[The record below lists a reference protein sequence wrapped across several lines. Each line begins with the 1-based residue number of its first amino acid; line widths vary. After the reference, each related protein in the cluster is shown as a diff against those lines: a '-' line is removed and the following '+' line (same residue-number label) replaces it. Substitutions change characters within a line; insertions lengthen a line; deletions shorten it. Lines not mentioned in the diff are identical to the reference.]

1 MAQRYDIV
9 RIDFQANAGK
19 ANAAIES
26 LRKTADDCNT
36 KYKELQKTLKEGIK
50 NGMSA
55 KEAEGIR
62 VQMQEQLKLQKVYQ
76 KGYQELV
83 KGMRV
88 LDQGVKAF
96 NDGTLRQMSAAFQKA
111 LYNAAKLTRTKL
123 APDAESYK
131 KDYKELTALMDA
143 SQQNYVR
150 LQGDAQQLLKTL
162 RDGGKVSVAA
172 LNEELKAQ
180 RELLSVMSENDK
192 GYKQTQR
199 NVAELDLYLKK
210 MGGDYEFIRQNITD
224 TKKISDDMLRNMYR
238 ELEQV
243 NREGKVTKDIM
254 RDNAAAMKE
263 IRTEQA
269 RRVESVLGGDLGKQS
284 EQSIRAQ
291 ITNAKELLATYK
303 TNSKEAQQLS
313 AQIVNAEEHLRT
325 HGVEAARAAQREAQQ
340 IKTQEEAERQ
350 LQATMNKRLQSLKT
364 LSADALVES
373 RKYWE
378 AQRNGAE
385 VGTAAFKK
393 AEAALKSIENQERS
407 RKVAQLD
414 TILGDPKKF
423 GVGEVRN
430 AVREMEMLRD
440 SVQQGIPAWQHYN
453 KMLEQGRAY
462 LDNLAKTEAAAKIE
476 AQMQNLTTLSAQGLA
491 ETKKYW
497 ETMVAGAANGS
508 TELATYENRLK
519 EVTAEEQRRM
529 ELQAQGKVSILG
541 GDLGQYSE
549 VEIRKAI
556 EAGQQLIQTYKTADP
571 EAKKL
576 AQNIV
581 AAEQHLKQY
590 GVEAERAA
598 QREVEALRKAAE
610 QRKQN
615 DALMKKQLQEQGAF
629 LSESALKAQQQY
641 WQRLIDDPKTAAAS
655 LQEYKQRLQE
665 VQSAQQTQVQI
676 AGEKALRFFRGD
688 TSNASANQI
697 KENADALKKY
707 RDSLPQQTNADIIAE
722 INSYI
727 LKTGESA
734 KVAAGEVMKVADAEV
749 LAGKLGTQGFSASTN
764 ELKLAKKALEEE
776 QQTVGRASARFTE
789 LQDKINKVDLE
800 LAKTGEIAKNVQE
813 VLDQPKGKSLNAL
826 KQAVEQGRAALQNMD
841 RTTVEGQKAFDEL
854 AKKVKATELELKT
867 LSGTSK
873 ATASSF
879 DKAWSRLK
887 TYIGLYVGA
896 AVAMQK
902 LTQTMGDLMDLSDK
916 MGEVRKT
923 TGFSA
928 DEVGRLTEN
937 LKKMDTRTSINGLLD
952 LSVAA
957 GQLGLK
963 TQEDVMGFTEA
974 ANKLMV
980 ALPEM
985 GREGATEMLKVALA
999 TGEIDKIRKQMDQ
1012 GLIEGSSA
1020 TAVAMEKVGSTIDRL
1035 RATSA
1040 ATAPAITDFVKR
1052 VGAVGAQSGISIDQ
1066 VAALGSTVD
1075 ALGMRVEMSAT
1086 ALSRMIPAI
1095 KNNAFDIAQ
1104 ILKVEPNTI
1113 RALYDTGHAMD
1124 VILMILEK
1132 MQGQDADTIEAM
1144 LGKGGMQELMKELNQ
1159 QGARAGIVFGG
1170 LSQNVEELR
1179 RQLGVA
1185 KKAYEEN
1192 TAVTMEYNKMNET
1205 TAAKWERLKNR
1216 VSEFFVGDSAQKW
1229 LGTIIDGLN
1238 TIADIVDTIFNSW
1251 LKWIVVFAGAFRI
1264 GIGEALFTKIPNAL
1278 VSIATKSGSVFK
1290 FIGAGLSHLAVSL
1303 GIINKDLALMN
1314 TRWKEIDA
1322 STKKNFLGALLAL
1335 LAILVVKWYEYATA
1349 TSKAFFAQLEL
1360 DREIENAVREVN
1372 TYFDAIYKTNAAL
1385 QESQATHD
1393 RLSAEVDRLRRSTGD
1408 ASAATED
1415 LKNKEALLHVAEQ
1428 KLIKDKLEHS
1438 NAIKDM
1444 NAMYSK
1450 YLGFIVTETTDTHLL
1465 AAAHERVAAAIRE
1478 EMLAK
1483 QKQAA
1488 LDKIREEHEQD
1499 NADKLAGLYERLNRK
1514 GIGATQAQKIARDFQ
1529 DFLDNGM
1536 RYDATAQ
1543 EYRINPNYVNGP
1555 GTSGG
1560 DMRIVI
1566 AAWLDNYLQ
1575 KNTHL
1580 NFGERNYITGLSPNT
1595 MQPQDLLLGPFAWA
1609 FAAADHLF
1617 GNNARHGIGD
1627 SWTDYIRDKA
1637 NMEQSYDLRMQG
1649 LQGENIAARN
1659 KLIGKLRQNVE
1670 SVSDTNANYANIAQ
1684 SIVGLEHQMLELD
1697 ERNIDD
1703 AQQIVNISS
1712 LIRAAKNIGGAKLEA
1727 EIKKARQAV
1736 AAASGGN
1743 IPTNNGSTTPTGGG
1757 SSLYGEDID
1766 PESTEYSTWNVDQL
1780 VARYRQMDR
1789 FKNVLRDGVDIEKVL
1804 AEDAALQAAIRRGEV
1819 DPTNWHS
1826 AQAWYES
1833 ERKKIQRELRSE
1845 HNSGTSGHWIDE
1857 KTKKGRKRRNL
1868 FHESD
1873 WALAEL
1879 DRYYSRRKET
1889 LEKARAEEN
1898 ISEELFNRQAELL
1911 EQEHLQKRSDL
1922 RRVFTETLTKEE
1934 TKAFKAW
1941 WASLSDE
1948 KVRELEAVDWET
1960 IQKEWRRANNA
1971 QLGANNLK
1979 AQKDLTEMQSITV
1992 KHLNKVA
1999 KIVAKERPYD
2009 GIVDNL
2015 RSTLTEMGILF
2026 ADMES
2031 EAVGDIEAMARVQ
2044 ARRLSF
2050 LIENAEQA
2058 YSMTVEDLLTKMREA
2073 GLTGWAQSIEQDD
2086 TMKYSLLAAL
2096 HKAYDAVQ
2104 DAIKKESS
2112 QIKKQVENIWNDAV
2126 DTLPNN
2132 MSRKDAFENAMAML
2146 GLEEERVSGAN
2157 SLIGAGYASENVAE
2171 KLAIKQMQI
2180 SLAQQEHYFNLMRAQ
2195 GLQRI
2200 DTLRREAEYE
2210 RSIEKSLSEQAQK
2223 AREAGD
2229 EERARVLMQDA
2240 EVHAQQAL
2248 SAEFDA
2254 QHAATALNLATAEEQ
2269 KKLDEQRVAIAKKL
2283 DESYGRLYKHLR
2295 EWGELLSSSLLSVME
2310 AGSAGNAEYYN
2321 ERAKMRLTG
2330 KGGPGAGTYIVIDNE
2345 GTSGAT
2351 AHYEYLD
2358 EEEALRR
2365 QHEIEQENARAEA
2378 WKKVMDDVNMKMSEM
2393 ITDKLNAML
2402 QNTAVDANTQQV
2414 IKNTEELARLNAN
2427 VEKIIADR
2435 TANMTPAPE
2444 KKIPHTTVSVPEPPV
2459 ADNGQQLESNGERVD
2474 AYGNPIEPG
2483 SWLDKA
2489 LGSNPDIT
2497 EAYINAADRVDAEIE
2512 ADNHLTEAVV
2522 DNAIKRKQ
2530 AQIESHKASTAF
2542 SINSDNKEQA
2552 STEAKFAAMA
2562 QAANLYGIAYQTMSN
2577 ANLSTA
2583 QKFEM
2588 FALQAAGQALI
2599 SMLTMDL
2606 AQGKAKENVQLPGI
2620 LGKLL
2625 GEMPLPAAMA
2635 AFAGITAL
2643 MGGLMAMAVS
2653 SVSRSK
2659 SQISQ
2664 VSGASA
2670 SAGRLATGMLTYA
2683 EGNVN
2688 EFTDPGSL
2696 TQGRQYSV
2704 DGADGKTYRAR
2715 YMGSNPKT
2723 HLTNGPEFHLVG
2735 EAGREAIIDARTTR
2749 LIRMNEPEIWRSIQT
2764 LYNGG
2769 SLRHAA
2775 RRGRGVRTFADGNLG
2790 EMDNGEWM
2798 MDNGM
2803 SFDPVAMQA
2812 SLDRNSAVQEALL
2825 ERLNRPIYARNILYG
2840 PEGLPNVIAKLQKEA
2855 QRHGERYL

>member
-96 NDGTLRQMSAAFQKA
+96 NDGTLRRMSAAFQKA

-123 APDAESYK
+123 APDSESYK

-192 GYKQTQR
+192 DYKQTQR

-224 TKKISDDMLRNMYR
+224 TKKVSDDMLRNMYR

-291 ITNAKELLATYK
+291 ITNAKELLAIYK

-598 QREVEALRKAAE
+598 QREGEALRKAAE

-629 LSESALKAQQQY
+629 LSGSALKAQQQY

-665 VQSAQQTQVQI
+665 VQSAQQIQVQI
-676 AGEKALRFFRGD
+676 AGEKALKFFRGD

-697 KENADALKKY
+697 KENADALKEY

-734 KVAAGEVMKVADAEV
+734 KVATGEVMKVADAEV

-776 QQTVGRASARFTE
+776 QQAVGRASARFTE

-841 RTTVEGQKAFDEL
+841 RTTEEGQKAFDEL

-867 LSGTSK
+867 LGGTSK

-1185 KKAYEEN
+1185 AQAYEEN
-1192 TAVTMEYNKMNET
+1192 IAIQQEYDKMNET
-1205 TAAKWERLKNR
+1205 TAAKWERLKNQI
-1216 VSEFFVGDSAQKW
+1216 EEIFVGDTSQRG
-1229 LGTIIDGLN
+1229 LGV
-1238 TIADIVDTIFNSW
+1238 IVDTLRWIVDFISGNLTPAMKVVSDLFHVFLVYWGVFKIGLGEGLIKAVGGLNAMGSSLANLITNTRRYITYQQLLTRFQKELAVATTAVAEAEAKQKIAAVEARMAQEGLNKAMIANVWMAVIAAVGMLVWKLYDWAEASREGAKEAARFEAELQKEQQKVEDLADSIGQARVKTEDANQAVEKARVSLEAVKRANDGTAESVNRLTKAESELLAKEEQKKKAMAEHKRLIEEFNSQYSKYLGYMLSEVSSNIELAKARDLVNAKLRETLA
-1251 LKWIVVFAGAFRI
+1251 LKRR
-1264 GIGEALFTKIPNAL
+1264 E
-1278 VSIATKSGSVFK
+1278 
-1290 FIGAGLSHLAVSL
+1290 AGLERIEKQYGEERDDRYADVYSTVHSLTDSRGARIDETTAARLLNDVTKAANSARNGDDFVRRTNAIFKRAGYGVPKYLAR
-1303 GIINKDLALMN
+1303 DLARYFWSVEDIRKQTQRLDEQISGEQSAARYGSQEQLRQAAQAGITN
-1314 TRWKEIDA
+1314 Y
-1322 STKKNFLGALLAL
+1322 NNLLAR
-1335 LAILVVKWYEYATA
+1335 Y
-1349 TSKAFFAQLEL
+1349 
-1360 DREIENAVREVN
+1360 N
-1372 TYFDAIYKTNAAL
+1372 
-1385 QESQATHD
+1385 
-1393 RLSAEVDRLRRSTGD
+1393 RSTGD
-1408 ASAATED
+1408 A
-1415 LKNKEALLHVAEQ
+1415 KK
-1428 KLIKDKLEHS
+1428 
-1438 NAIKDM
+1438 
-1444 NAMYSK
+1444 
-1450 YLGFIVTETTDTHLL
+1450 
-1465 AAAHERVAAAIRE
+1465 R
-1478 EMLAK
+1478 
-1483 QKQAA
+1483 
-1488 LDKIREEHEQD
+1488 
-1499 NADKLAGLYERLNRK
+1499 
-1514 GIGATQAQKIARDFQ
+1514 
-1529 DFLDNGM
+1529 
-1536 RYDATAQ
+1536 
-1543 EYRINPNYVNGP
+1543 
-1555 GTSGG
+1555 
-1560 DMRIVI
+1560 
-1566 AAWLDNYLQ
+1566 
-1575 KNTHL
+1575 
-1580 NFGERNYITGLSPNT
+1580 
-1595 MQPQDLLLGPFAWA
+1595 
-1609 FAAADHLF
+1609 AAADLLMQMDTMTELV
-1617 GNNARHGIGD
+1617 NNASSYYDMGNSAEAGSYQFTFGRTVEPWLQNKKKMRSTLLSQAGNLYQPRRLM
-1627 SWTDYIRDKA
+1627 TDDGTG
-1637 NMEQSYDLRMQG
+1637 NGFTPS
-1649 LQGENIAARN
+1649 RN
-1659 KLIGKLRQNVE
+1659 Y
-1670 SVSDTNANYANIAQ
+1670 T
-1684 SIVGLEHQMLELD
+1684 
-1697 ERNIDD
+1697 
-1703 AQQIVNISS
+1703 
-1712 LIRAAKNIGGAKLEA
+1712 
-1727 EIKKARQAV
+1727 
-1736 AAASGGN
+1736 SGVV
-1743 IPTNNGSTTPTGGG
+1743 

-1780 VARYRQMDR
+1780 VARYRQMDD

-1922 RRVFTETLTKEE
+1922 RRVFTETLTEEE

-1971 QLGANNLK
+1971 QLGENNLK

-2512 ADNHLTEAVV
+2512 ADKLLTEAVV

-2530 AQIESHKASTAF
+2530 AQIESHKASTA
-2542 SINSDNKEQA
+2542 SAISSDNKEQA

-2588 FALQAAGQALI
+2588 FALQAAGQAAI

-2606 AQGKAKENVQLPGI
+2606 AEGTAKNTVQLPGI

-2653 SVSRSK
+2653 SVSKSK